1 MTSVPVPTAG
11 RPATAEAVAGPAAD
25 PVSGPVSGP
34 AAGPVSRRPRG
45 LPNAVLGLAGVVVFL
60 AVWEAVPRAGLV
72 STQFLP
78 PASGVLRTLA
88 DEMAR
93 PVFWTAVGDTVL
105 AWALGL
111 AIAFGAAIVLGFVV
125 GAVPALRA
133 FTAST
138 VEFLRPIPSVALIPL
153 AALLYATDI
162 RSTLLLVVYAS
173 FWQVY
178 IQVLYGVAD
187 IDPVAE
193 DTARSYGLSRWS
205 RIRHV
210 AWPSALPYVLTGLRL
225 GAAVALI
232 LAVTA
237 ELIIGSP
244 GLGQEIAVAQSSGAT
259 ATVYALVIATG
270 ALGVVVNIVVRVAE
284 RRLLHWHSS
293 VRGEVAA

>member
-1 MTSVPVPTAG
+1 VTTVSAPTEG
-11 RPATAEAVAGPAAD
+11 RPATAPAVAGSA
-25 PVSGPVSGP
+25 PVPV
-34 AAGPVSRRPRG
+34 RRPWR
-45 LPNAVLGLAGVVVFL
+45 LPNAVLGLLGIVTFL
-60 AVWEAVPRAGLV
+60 AVWEAVPRTGLV
-72 STQFLP
+72 STEFLP

-111 AIAFGAAIVLGFVV
+111 AIAFGAAVALGFVV
-125 GAVPALRA
+125 GAVPVLRA
-133 FTAST
+133 FTTST

-153 AALLYATDI
+153 AALMYATDI
-162 RSTLLLVVYAS
+162 RSTLMLVVYAA

-205 RIRHV
+205 RVRHV
-210 AWPSALPYVLTGLRL
+210 AWPTALPYVLTGLRL

-244 GLGQEIAVAQSSGAT
+244 GLGQEITVAQSSGAT

-270 ALGVVVNIVVRVAE
+270 ALGVIVNVAVRILE
-284 RRLLHWHSS
+284 RRLLRWHSS
-293 VRGEVAA
+293 VRGEVAV

>member
-1 MTSVPVPTAG
+1 VTVAAPTD
-11 RPATAEAVAGPAAD
+11 RPATAPAVAGPAA
-25 PVSGPVSGP
+25 GP
-34 AAGPVSRRPRG
+34 ARRRRG
-45 LPNAVLGLAGVVVFL
+45 LPNAVLGLFGIVAFL
-60 AVWEAVPRAGLV
+60 AIWEAVPRTGLV
-72 STQFLP
+72 NTQFLP
-78 PASGVLRTLA
+78 PASEVLRTLA
-88 DEMAR
+88 DEMGR
-93 PVFWTAVGDTVL
+93 PEFWTAVSDTVL

-111 AIAFGAAIVLGFVV
+111 AIAFGAAVVLGFVV

-133 FTAST
+133 FTSST

-162 RSTLLLVVYAS
+162 RSTLLLVVYAA

-187 IDPVAE
+187 TDPVAD

-205 RIRHV
+205 RVRHV

-259 ATVYALVIATG
+259 ANVYALVIATG
-270 ALGVVVNIVVRVAE
+270 ALGVIVNVAVRLAE
-284 RRLLHWHSS
+284 RRLLRWHSS
-293 VRGEVAA
+293 VRGEVPA

>member
-1 MTSVPVPTAG
+1 VTLVTAPTAG
-11 RPATAEAVAGPAAD
+11 RPATVSTVAGSAAGPAQ
-25 PVSGPVSGP
+25 PL
-34 AAGPVSRRPRG
+34 SRRRRG
-45 LPNAVLGLAGVVVFL
+45 LPNAVLGLLGIVTFL
-60 AVWEAVPRAGLV
+60 TGWEAVPRVGLV

-78 PASGVLRTLA
+78 PASAVLRTLA
-88 DEMAR
+88 DEMGR
-93 PVFWTAVGDTVL
+93 PAFWTAVGDTVV

-111 AIAFGAAIVLGFVV
+111 AIAFAAAVVLGFVV

-138 VEFLRPIPSVALIPL
+138 AEFLRPIPSVALIPL
-153 AALLYATDI
+153 AALMFATDI
-162 RSTLLLVVYAS
+162 RSTLMLVVYAA

-205 RIRHV
+205 RVRHV

-244 GLGQEIAVAQSSGAT
+244 GLGQSIAVAQSSGAT
-259 ATVYALVIATG
+259 ADVYALVIATG
-270 ALGVVVNIVVRVAE
+270 ALGVIVNIVVRVVE
-284 RRLLHWHSS
+284 RRLLRWHSS
-293 VRGEVAA
+293 VRGEVTV

>member
-1 MTSVPVPTAG
+1 VTTVTAPPAG
-11 RPATAEAVAGPAAD
+11 PATAPPVARPVATPA
-25 PVSGPVSGP
+25 
-34 AAGPVSRRPRG
+34 RRRG
-45 LPNAVLGLAGVVVFL
+45 APNAVLGLLGVGVFL
-60 AVWEAVPRAGLV
+60 AVWEAVPRLGLV
-72 STQFLP
+72 STEYLP
-78 PASGVLRTLA
+78 PVSEVLGTLA
-88 DEMAR
+88 GEASR
-93 PVFWTAVGDTVL
+93 AAFWTAVGDTVL

-111 AIAFGAAIVLGFVV
+111 AIAFGSAVVLGFVV
-125 GAVPALRA
+125 GAVPVLRE

-162 RSTLLLVVYAS
+162 RSTLMLVVYAA

-178 IQVLYGVAD
+178 VQVLYGVAD
-187 IDPVAE
+187 VDPVAE

-205 RIRHV
+205 RVRHV
-210 AWPSALPYVLTGLRL
+210 TWPSALPYVLTGLRL

-259 ATVYALVIATG
+259 STVYALVIATG
-270 ALGVVVNIVVRVAE
+270 ALGVAVNAGVRLVE
-284 RRLLHWHSS
+284 RRLLRWHSS
-293 VRGEVAA
+293 VRGEVAV